1 MTKANM
7 ATTTSP
13 KPLYITGIAA
23 GDQLLR
29 RDGTALLIGMLL
41 DQQVPMEWA
50 FTGPYTIKQRL
61 GHCDARRVAQM
72 DVEKFVAVCRVKPA
86 IHRFPDSMAR
96 RIHALCVIIADEYA
110 GKGANIWK
118 GVDDATELKRRLR
131 TLPGY
136 GEEKAEIFIALLGKR
151 FGIRPTGWKKAAG
164 VFSDGQPRSV
174 ADIHSPAALLKVR
187 GFKKMQK
194 AADLDKQDRPQKST
208 RKSTPKSRRTTSR

>member
-1 MTKANM
+1 MPNTV
-7 ATTTSP
+7 TTSP
-13 KPLYITGIAA
+13 KPLYITGIDAA
-23 GDQLLR
+23 DKLLHK
-29 RDGTALLIGMLL
+29 DGTALLIGMLL

-61 GHCDARRVAQM
+61 GHCDARKIAAM
-72 DVEKFVAVCRVKPA
+72 DVDEFVDSCRIKPA

-96 RIHALCVIIADEYA
+96 RIHALCVVLATDYA

-118 GVDDATELKRRLR
+118 KLDDATELKRRLR

-151 FGIRPTGWKKAAG
+151 FGVRPTGWKKAAG
-164 VFSDGQPRSV
+164 VFADGQPRSV
-174 ADIHSPAALLKVR
+174 ADIYSPATLLKVR

-194 AADLDKQDRPQKST
+194 AADLDKQDRPKKSA
-208 RKSTPKSRRTTSR
+208 R

>member
-1 MTKANM
+1 MTST
-7 ATTTSP
+7 ATP
-13 KPLYITGIAA
+13 KPLYITGIPA
-23 GDQLLR
+23 GDRLLH

-61 GHCDARRVAQM
+61 GHCDAKKIAAM
-72 DVEKFVAVCRVKPA
+72 DVEKFVSVCREKPA

-96 RIHALCVIIADEYA
+96 RIHALCMIIADDYS

-118 GVDDATELKRRLR
+118 GVEDATELKRRLR

-151 FGIRPTGWKKAAG
+151 FGVRPTGWKKAAG
-164 VFSDGQPRSV
+164 VFSDSQPRSV

-194 AADLDKQDRPQKST
+194 AADLDKQDRPKKST
-208 RKSTPKSRRTTSR
+208 RKPAR